1 MKTDSMSEKSYDE
14 GWVLGEKTEVVYLPL
29 IKIKD
34 KSMLRDFKRFL
45 NGAVRTVFS
54 FSFGFGI
61 LLKFSFKIEVW
72 IQSHFEIGYSV

>member
-1 MKTDSMSEKSYDE
+1 MKIYSMSEKSYDE
-14 GWVLGEKTEVVYLPL
+14 GWVLGIKTEVVYLPDQN
-29 IKIKD
+29 KD